1 MLLSDDSRW
10 DVDYLNPEILG
21 RMMMYIC
28 GNDYREI
35 ENTVLAALG
44 LDQDTRKAMNN
55 EIPLSEETTGVVHRR
70 RKVNKALALELLTGL
85 MLYRFDSPLH
95 VRSWC
100 ITNGNGLPRYF
111 APQGTPDITARYL
124 RSNGTSFSIVS
135 EVSSMRDVDRDFY
148 LEQLESALKH
158 ALQIGD
164 EFPDDDIYIL
174 VINNGDISNDDDLL
188 TAYTTFLRDQDDLQ
202 EGGRFRFVPIHTGD
216 FGLAMV
222 RLYSELKNEFSQF
235 DSQALSHGLDNL
247 HIGLH
252 NLQDDEE
259 WMLKTLV
266 DSVQE
271 ALNRQRDWLRPE

>member
-1 MLLSDDSRW
+1 MLLNDDSRW
-10 DVDYLNPEILG
+10 DVDYLDPEILG

-28 GNDYREI
+28 GNDFREI

-44 LDQDTRKAMNN
+44 LDQASRKAMDN
-55 EIPLSEETTGVVHRR
+55 EIRLKEETTGVVHTR
-70 RKVNKALALELLTGL
+70 RKINKALALELLTGL

-100 ITNGNGLPRYF
+100 ATNGNGLPRHF
-111 APQGTPDITARYL
+111 APQGIPDITARYL

-188 TAYTTFLRDQDDLQ
+188 TAYITFLSDQDDLQ

-222 RLYSELKNEFSQF
+222 RLYAGLKNEFSQF

>member
-44 LDQDTRKAMNN
+44 LDQATRKAMDN
-55 EIPLSEETTGVVHRR
+55 EIRLKEEISGVVHTR
-70 RKVNKALALELLTGL
+70 RKINKALALELLTGL

-100 ITNGNGLPRYF
+100 ATNGNGLPRHF
-111 APQGTPDITARYL
+111 ALQGNPDITARYL
-124 RSNGTSFSIVS
+124 RSNGTTFSIIS
-135 EVSSMRDVDRDFY
+135 EVSSMREVDREFY

-164 EFPDDDIYIL
+164 EYPDDDIYIL

-188 TAYTTFLRDQDDLQ
+188 TAYITFLRDENLQ
-202 EGGRFRFVPIHTGD
+202 VGGRFRFVPIHTGD
-216 FGLAMV
+216 FGLAIPSLTV
-222 RLYSELKNEFSQF
+222 YF
-235 DSQALSHGLDNL
+235 
-247 HIGLH
+247 
-252 NLQDDEE
+252 
-259 WMLKTLV
+259 KT
-266 DSVQE
+266 
-271 ALNRQRDWLRPE
+271 